1 MPPRR
6 VKQLLPFLIGA
17 KFKLFGVKFKLH
29 LPLFSGTTTVTTL
42 KISRVTAAA
51 VEDTPSRRTSTQTTY
66 SREDDKHQILNFR
79 LLPLMLALKKS

>member
-1 MPPRR
+1 
-6 VKQLLPFLIGA
+6 
-17 KFKLFGVKFKLH
+17 
-29 LPLFSGTTTVTTL
+29 
-42 KISRVTAAA
+42 